1 MGFVFRKRKKL
12 GKGLTLNVYKSGP
25 SVSKKAGP
33 FTLSSRGNL
42 SIRLSL
48 SEGLCK
54 TSSQLIETTRKNTR

>member
-42 SIRLSL
+42 SIRLGK
-48 SEGLCK
+48 GLGF
-54 TSSQLIETTRKNTR
+54 RKKIF